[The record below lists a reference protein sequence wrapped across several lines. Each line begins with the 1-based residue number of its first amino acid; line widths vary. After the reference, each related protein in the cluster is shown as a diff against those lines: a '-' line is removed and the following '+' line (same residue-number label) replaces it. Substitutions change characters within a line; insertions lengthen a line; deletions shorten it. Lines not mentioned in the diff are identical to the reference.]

1 MKSRDIGDYLEDIL
15 VAVREVLVFTQGMTF
30 DQFAVDRKTVNAVIR
45 SLEVMG
51 EAAKKIPESFRRR
64 YPEIPWRRMA
74 AMRDKVIHEYFGVDL
89 KILWLTAQ
97 GDIPLLEPVLNR
109 MVEESSI

>member
-15 VAVREVLVFTQGMTF
+15 AAVREVIVFTQGMTF
-30 DQFAVDRKTVNAVIR
+30 DEFTADRKTVNAVIR
-45 SLEVMG
+45 SIEVMG

-97 GDIPLLEPVLNR
+97 ADIPLLEPVLNHI
-109 MVEESSI
+109 VSEGNK